1 MTTIYLIRHAEAEGN
16 LYRIAQGQANSS
28 ITDRGERQ
36 IQALA
41 RRFADIPID
50 AVYASDL
57 YRTCATASAIYKPKG
72 LPLHRRRD
80 LREICVGVWEEKTWG
95 EIARQDPA
103 QLENF
108 NHRLHLWHVE
118 GAETPQAVQTR
129 LLAAVR
135 DIAAA
140 NDGKTAAVF
149 SHGCAIRLLLAA
161 LQGIPLEELGKTP
174 TGSNTAVS
182 LLRAEG
188 ARIQVVWRDDAS
200 HLTDPAFTQG
210 CTVKQRANGLEP
222 GLYFRP
228 LAREQ
233 AEFPAAWA
241 GTSGALPA
249 GAPVLAGYL
258 DGTPVGA
265 VAFDDGR
272 EAERGCGWIP
282 LLAVAEP
289 WRRRGYGVQLIGQAV
304 MHYRPMG
311 RDRLR
316 LPTPETDMTRSV
328 WAHTSSIRNRQ
339 GRSECSGPACA
350 LYSRWRTMS
359 WVRRAV
365 IPQTAWPCQYQM
377 GTSTRPRAQR

>member
-200 HLTDPAFTQG
+200 HLTDRPYPG
-210 CTVKQRANGLEP
+210 CREAAGQRTGARPLFP
-222 GLYFRP
+222 P

-241 GTSGALPA
+241 GTSGAPPA
-249 GAPVLAGYL
+249 GAPVLAGIWMERL
-258 DGTPVGA
+258 WARWP
-265 VAFDDGR
+265 DDGR
-272 EAERGCGWIP
+272 ESERGCGWIP
-282 LLAVAEP
+282 LLAWQSPGGA
-289 WRRRGYGVQLIGQAV
+289 GL
-304 MHYRPMG
+304 
-311 RDRLR
+311 
-316 LPTPETDMTRSV
+316 
-328 WAHTSSIRNRQ
+328 
-339 GRSECSGPACA
+339 
-350 LYSRWRTMS
+350 
-359 WVRRAV
+359 RRAADRR
-365 IPQTAWPCQYQM
+365 Q
-377 GTSTRPRAQR
+377 

>member
-241 GTSGALPA
+241 GTSGAPPA

-282 LLAVAEP
+282 LLTVAEP

-316 LPTPETDMTRSV
+316 LPTPETEAAAGFYREFGFSPAAD
-328 WAHTSSIRNRQ
+328 
-339 GRSECSGPACA
+339 GPAWEKFIGYDPEF
-350 LYSRWRTMS
+350 L
-359 WVRRAV
+359 
-365 IPQTAWPCQYQM
+365 
-377 GTSTRPRAQR
+377 GT